1 MIFIW
6 HEDAN
11 IVSFWFFF
19 GYESED
25 SYKFWLE
32 KACSMGLCKNLHMVN
47 VRWIGWLWKVHHLAE
62 MSEKLPLQSWQLQ
75 PLLLIFVLIS
85 SCQPISTWLTFNT
98 TPQLLAELQG
108 FTITG
113 CFMKAMCIGNPSLS
127 SLSLA
132 CCVMKWI
139 CMGSWSVARRNH
151 FYYLSATLSVPL
163 IYFFLI
169 YLPFS
174 CRERKLISSW
184 KKTKLLFL
192 ILLLQGK
199 NVINSWSWS

>member
-32 KACSMGLCKNLHMVN
+32 KACLMGLCKNLHMVN

-132 CCVMKWI
+132 WCVMKWI
-139 CMGSWSVARRNH
+139 CMGSWCVARRKPFLLFICNTKRSSNIY
-151 FYYLSATLSVPL
+151 FSYLSSIFLQRKKANFIMKENKTSLSNIV
-163 IYFFLI
+163 I
-169 YLPFS
+169 
-174 CRERKLISSW
+174 
-184 KKTKLLFL
+184 T
-192 ILLLQGK
+192 GK
-199 NVINSWSWS
+199 ECDK